1 MRFYQ
6 LAGDH
11 LNKVRDLEKTY
22 GQPIRKIIVD
32 ALNEHGSVEI
42 AADIVGY
49 SQRHL
54 RSLIQK
60 LGIRKVWR

>member
-1 MRFYQ
+1 MSLYQ